1 MRRLTPR
8 SSGAP
13 TAGHQARSG
22 GTRYIFASP
31 GLASCRRRPLSSNVR
46 PHIQRP
52 SCTKRSLIL
61 SSFFTLL
68 SSCSSSAGWSLYCSA
83 TQGAGSGSTQ
93 LGSGL
98 RTSRPSLWLR
108 FKLGLAWSVLSQ
120 HLNRGFVFKVVH
132 PATRR
137 ASSNTGFKE
146 FSFLR
151 LQPGPSHCCTP
162 SLQPRLQQ
170 LGGVTRPRGLHALP
184 LLGVPA
190 QLPWRSRQNQP
201 VPQLPVK
208 PNPSLKRSAN
218 GSARRSSS
226 AGPAAHFA
234 LAAQRALPLSPA

>member
-1 MRRLTPR
+1 ML
-8 SSGAP
+8 
-13 TAGHQARSG
+13 
-22 GTRYIFASP
+22 
-31 GLASCRRRPLSSNVR
+31 
-46 PHIQRP
+46 
-52 SCTKRSLIL
+52 L
-61 SSFFTLL
+61 SSF
-68 SSCSSSAGWSLYCSA
+68 SSSAGWSLYCSA

-146 FSFLR
+146 FSFTRLR
-151 LQPGPSHCCTP
+151 SGSSHCCTP
-162 SLQPRLQQ
+162 SLQPWSPQ
-170 LGGVTRPRGLHALP
+170 LGGVTRPRGLQAVP

-190 QLPWRSRQNQP
+190 KLPWESRQNQP
-201 VPQLPVK
+201 APQLPVK

-218 GSARRSSS
+218 GCGR
-226 AGPAAHFA
+226 
-234 LAAQRALPLSPA
+234 QREHAEFWPVSKC